1 MSVADIG
8 RHGVMV
14 TNRDIGFIEIGQRAA
29 VKVDAFNYIRNGTII
44 SLSADAVVPQDANNA
59 AGSAG
64 AATTGPQAAPQMLSY
79 TARIE
84 IEREHLNVDVRDVH
98 LVPGMSVTV
107 DLLTGER
114 RVLEYV
120 LQPVLR
126 YASEG
131 MRER

>member
-1 MSVADIG
+1 MDG
-8 RHGVMV
+8 R
-14 TNRDIGFIEIGQRAA
+14 
-29 VKVDAFNYIRNGTII
+29 
-44 SLSADAVVPQDANNA
+44 
-59 AGSAG
+59 
-64 AATTGPQAAPQMLSY
+64 
-79 TARIE
+79 
-84 IEREHLNVDVRDVH
+84 DVR
-98 LVPGMSVTV
+98 LVPGMSVTA

>member
-1 MSVADIG
+1 
-8 RHGVMV
+8 
-14 TNRDIGFIEIGQRAA
+14 
-29 VKVDAFNYIRNGTII
+29 
-44 SLSADAVVPQDANNA
+44 
-59 AGSAG
+59 
-64 AATTGPQAAPQMLSY
+64 MLSY

-84 IEREHLNVDVRDVH
+84 IEREHLTVDGRDVR
-98 LVPGMSVTV
+98 LVPGMSVTA

-131 MRER
+131 LLER

>member
-1 MSVADIG
+1 
-8 RHGVMV
+8 
-14 TNRDIGFIEIGQRAA
+14 
-29 VKVDAFNYIRNGTII
+29 
-44 SLSADAVVPQDANNA
+44 
-59 AGSAG
+59 
-64 AATTGPQAAPQMLSY
+64 MLSY

-84 IEREHLNVDVRDVH
+84 IEREHLNVDGRDVR
-98 LVPGMSVTV
+98 LVPGMSVTA

-131 MRER
+131 VRER

>member
-1 MSVADIG
+1 MPSTTCA
-8 RHGVMV
+8 
-14 TNRDIGFIEIGQRAA
+14 TAA
-29 VKVDAFNYIRNGTII
+29 SR
-44 SLSADAVVPQDANNA
+44 
-59 AGSAG
+59 AGSSASAPMPSCPRTRTTPAGAAG

-84 IEREHLNVDVRDVH
+84 IEREHLTVDGREVR
-98 LVPGMSVTV
+98 LVPGMSVTA